1 MTLVLS
7 FTLNKNTTYEAFAF
21 SVVRPYSTLKIT
33 FKQEL
38 FIQLS
43 GIPHYKDCKGFSRQ
57 SSRKNLNIC
66 DEYIVLNE

>member
-1 MTLVLS
+1 LS

-21 SVVRPYSTLKIT
+21 SVVHLYSTLKIT

-43 GIPHYKDCKGFSRQ
+43 KQMLEAQGELEEIKILER
-57 SSRKNLNIC
+57 
-66 DEYIVLNE
+66 

>member
-1 MTLVLS
+1 MVINLILKLPRTTTSGLS
-7 FTLNKNTTYEAFAF
+7 FILNKNTTYEAFAF

-43 GIPHYKDCKGFSRQ
+43 KQMLEAQGELEEIK
-57 SSRKNLNIC
+57 
-66 DEYIVLNE
+66 IVEG